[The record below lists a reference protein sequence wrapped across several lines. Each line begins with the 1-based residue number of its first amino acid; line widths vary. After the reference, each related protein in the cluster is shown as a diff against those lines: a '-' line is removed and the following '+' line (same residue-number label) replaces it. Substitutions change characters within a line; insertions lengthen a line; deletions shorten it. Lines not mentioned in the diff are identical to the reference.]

1 MLPLTRKE
9 ARNLKFTGA
18 LAAIVLVTLTILSP
32 TIKRLG
38 ESVAEDQTA
47 LLGSVVY
54 LIVIALWVITVEY
67 EERNFLYSPSA
78 LREVYFG
85 TLMLVLILM
94 FWGYA
99 VPQMANAFKFPW
111 TTVSGANGFLI
122 LIITGLLY
130 LPQLI
135 RATWQERLTNS
146 TS

>member
-1 MLPLTRKE
+1 MLPLTQKE
-9 ARNLKFTGA
+9 ARSLKFTGA
-18 LAAIVLVTLTILSP
+18 LAAVVLIVLAILSP
-32 TIKRLG
+32 SIKELG
-38 ESVAEDQTA
+38 QVITEEPAAVLRSVAYLLLTA
-47 LLGSVVY
+47 IWVVAAELY
-54 LIVIALWVITVEY
+54 
-67 EERNFLYSPSA
+67 ERNSLEENSDRW
-78 LREVYFG
+78 LVCFG
-85 TLMLVLILM
+85 IPLIAFILV

-99 VPQMANAFKFPW
+99 VPQIANAFRFPW